1 MEDTQNKI
9 IETDAEVAS
18 TAVDDEEVFL
28 RKMKQRK
35 RELLIASETD
45 EEKEVETEPETENDG
60 ESGFKMFQEEDIQKM
75 QPTVKVKRVS
85 LRNIPPASRDKDL
98 IKQHRIEKLT
108 KLAVEKRK
116 ITEEKNSANIPHKKV
131 SVVRQ
136 RSSVLRRERI
146 ENDLSLFVKPST
158 RALPNMKTSFKY
170 NLPVFTDC
178 ILNWQVEWLEKRRD
192 ELVIDTQID
201 SVPFTFESYDCY
213 MKTFWHLM
221 LLETW
226 AQIVKEWCEVNK
238 TVVLCIKN
246 AEKSS
251 IGTSLDCLVCSIYDE
266 ENKWAQLPVE
276 DDLLYLKFG
285 NQQGGAKRFGIVIK
299 IEKAWIPGTQKSN
312 PKNQTRQ
319 KIFKLYTVLVRVK
332 DPETLSRCYSSVAAT
347 RITSMTTV
355 FRQWNGLIAFP
366 SSLLAPDILKP
377 FRESTYWSYKNVIAK
392 TERLI
397 KLNPFQFE
405 IVSNATQATSEPYP
419 IPKICLL
426 QGPPGTGKSYTVK
439 TIITHL
445 LQVNIFSAAS
455 VFFKFL
461 LERQI
466 NGLQLL
472 SYENNRR
479 QRTNNVLISFS
490 IN

>member
-1 MEDTQNKI
+1 MEDAQNKTL
-9 IETDAEVAS
+9 ETDPEVVS
-18 TAVDDEEVFL
+18 TTVDDEEVFL
-28 RKMKQRK
+28 KKMKQRK

-45 EEKEVETEPETENDG
+45 DEKEDATEPETENGG
-60 ESGFKMFQEEDIQKM
+60 ESFFKMFQEDDIQKM
-75 QPTVKVKRVS
+75 QPIVKVKRVE
-85 LRNIPPASRDKDL
+85 LRNIPPAARDKEL
-98 IKQHRIEKLT
+98 IKQHRTEQLT
-108 KLAVEKRK
+108 KLAAEKRK
-116 ITEEKNSANIPHKKV
+116 ITEGENSANIPHKKV
-131 SVVRQ
+131 PVVRQ

-158 RALPNMKTSFKY
+158 RALPNMKTVKKY
-170 NLPVFTDC
+170 NLHVFFDC
-178 ILNWQVEWLEKRRD
+178 ILNWQVEWLDKKRD
-192 ELVIDTQID
+192 ELVIETQID

-226 AQIVKEWCEVNK
+226 AQIVKEWREVNK

-246 AEKSS
+246 AEKSG
-251 IGTSLDCLVCSIYDE
+251 IGAPLDCLVCSICDE
-266 ENKWAQLPVE
+266 ENKWEQLPVD

-299 IEKAWIPGTQKSN
+299 IEKAWVPATQKSN
-312 PKNQTRQ
+312 TKNQSQQ
-319 KIFKLYTVLVRVK
+319 KYFKLYRVLIRVK
-332 DPETLSRCYSSVAAT
+332 DPETLSTCYSSVAAT
-347 RITSMTTV
+347 RITSLTTV

-366 SSLLAPDILKP
+366 TSLLAPDILKP
-377 FRESTYWSYKNVIAK
+377 FRESTFCRYKMAITK
-392 TERLI
+392 TERLM

-445 LQVNIFSAAS
+445 LQVSFFQQLQHFSDL
-455 VFFKFL
+455 L

-472 SYENNRR
+472 S
-479 QRTNNVLISFS
+479 
-490 IN
+490 

>member
-1 MEDTQNKI
+1 MGDTQNKI
-9 IETDAEVAS
+9 TEAEVAS
-18 TAVDDEEVFL
+18 TVDDEEVFL

-35 RELLIASETD
+35 RELLITSETED
-45 EEKEVETEPETENDG
+45 EKEDATEPESDNDG
-60 ESGFKMFQEEDIQKM
+60 ESRFKLFQEEDIQRM
-75 QPTVKVKRVS
+75 QPTVKVKRVPWRS
-85 LRNIPPASRDKDL
+85 IPPAARDKEL
-98 IKQHRIEKLT
+98 IKQHRHEKLT
-108 KLAVEKRK
+108 KLAAEKPK

-131 SVVRQ
+131 PVVRQ
-136 RSSVLRRERI
+136 CSSVLRRERI
-146 ENDLSLFVKPST
+146 EKDLSLFVKPST
-158 RALPNMKTSFKY
+158 RALPNMKTTLKY

-178 ILNWQVEWLEKRRD
+178 ILNWQVEWLDKKRD
-192 ELVIDTQID
+192 ELVIDTQIG

-246 AEKSS
+246 AEKSG
-251 IGTSLDCLVCSIYDE
+251 IGTPLDCLVCSIYDE
-266 ENKWAQLPVE
+266 ENKLEELPVD

-299 IEKAWIPGTQKSN
+299 IEKAWVPATQKSN
-312 PKNQTRQ
+312 PKNQSQ
-319 KIFKLYTVLVRVK
+319 QNYFKLFTVSIRVK

-347 RITSMTTV
+347 RITSLTTV

-366 SSLLAPDILKP
+366 TSLLAPDILKP
-377 FRESTYWSYKNVIAK
+377 FREATYCSYKNAITK

-419 IPKICLL
+419 IPKIGLL

-439 TIITHL
+439 TIVTHL
-445 LQVNIFSAAS
+445 LQVYFFAAA
-455 VFFKFL
+455 F
-461 LERQI
+461 QI
-466 NGLQLL
+466 Y
-472 SYENNRR
+472 S
-479 QRTNNVLISFS
+479 
-490 IN
+490 